1 MEHIKYEIVLHHIS
15 KIPRRDREFK
25 NSARSGVFWM
35 NLEAFGNVAKRVL
48 SESNLKLRRKRSK

>member
-25 NSARSGVFWM
+25 NLARSGVFWM
-35 NLEAFGNVAKRVL
+35 NREAFGNVPKHVL
-48 SESNLKLRRKRSK
+48 NESNLKLRR